1 MKYVCEICGRQ
12 FDRKTDCIKHE
23 KACKEKHAA
32 LIKVADLINEAVKVA
47 KGASI
52 SIVLNECNAT
62 EKTFITEAE
71 LEKDGKTV
79 LVSFD

>member
-12 FDRKTDCIKHE
+12 FDRETACTKHE
-23 KACKEKHAA
+23 KACKEKHAV
-32 LIKVADLINEAVKVA
+32 LIKVAGFINEAVKVA

-62 EKTFITEAE
+62 EKAFITEAE
-71 LEKDGKTV
+71 LGKDGKTV

>member
-1 MKYVCEICGRQ
+1 MRFVCEICGRP
-12 FDRKTDCIKHE
+12 FDKATDCTKHE
-23 KACKEKHAA
+23 KACKKKYAA
-32 LIKVADLINEAVKVA
+32 LIKVAGLINEAVKVA

-62 EKTFITEAE
+62 EKAFITEAE
-71 LEKDGKTV
+71 LGKDGKTV